1 MLDDLEDPHDLR
13 ATLAGGAT
21 APRPPLTPWN
31 EDLDDADEV
40 DHATDGVA
48 AITTDAETAH
58 GQLGA
63 GAPVAQ
69 IAPRR
74 RVIPTAAREWVSP
87 GVSLRKRWLTGLGV
101 ALAAVLFF
109 WLALHEGAT
118 MVVSTLIGVVFIGGF
133 VGYLWVVAPT
143 PFTIR
148 LDGDGV
154 TRTDRGAE
162 PISIRWENIAKVKEE
177 VYRSGVSVSV
187 TVYKKVGAR
196 GLHRAYVVYRDDIP
210 HFDDFAAALDTALL
224 DETPWQRETIHE

>member
-13 ATLAGGAT
+13 ATLEGGAT
-21 APRPPLTPWN
+21 AARPPLTPWN
-31 EDLDDADEV
+31 EDAEDADEV
-40 DHATDGVA
+40 DHDGAAATTPDDA
-48 AITTDAETAH
+48 ATAH
-58 GQLGA
+58 GQPIVGEER
-63 GAPVAQ
+63 PTRQ
-69 IAPRR
+69 RI
-74 RVIPTAAREWVSP
+74 IPPEPREWVSP

-109 WLALHEGAT
+109 WLASHEGAT

-143 PFTIR
+143 PFAIR
-148 LDGDGV
+148 LDSEGV

-162 PISIRWENIAKVKEE
+162 PISIRWENIARVKEE

-210 HFDDFAAALDTALL
+210 HFDDFVAALDAALL